1 METLILIVLIAVI
14 AVVVVVITL
23 SQRKHYIEML
33 RLQNEAHE
41 SALQSQKAVF
51 NEQIAL
57 LKEEVKTSTAE
68 VLRARQEELKSTNR
82 EEVGKIVD
90 PLQKEIERMER
101 LLSEN
106 KEGNDKNISSLE
118 GQIRAMMMQS
128 EKLGREANNLAEAMK
143 HRGKVHG
150 DFGEMV
156 LEEILEN
163 SGLQRNFQFFTQQ
176 SYKGDHGNELRPDVV
191 VKCPGQDGGEGVII
205 IDSKCSLTA
214 WSDYVGAETDE
225 QREDAKRRN
234 LLSVKQHIKELAD
247 KNYTKYVP
255 AAMKYALM
263 FIPNEGA
270 YVLALNCDSM
280 LNQEAFRQGVILVN
294 PTSLMMVLF
303 LVWQSWQSTHQE
315 DNCRAILDAAADM
328 CDKMTGVVD
337 TFTTLGNQFDTASR
351 TYEKAM
357 GQLSEG
363 RGNLLGKMESLKE
376 LGVVTTK
383 RPKVKRL
390 KRSELDSTSALPDF
404 EE

>member
-1 METLILIVLIAVI
+1 METIILIVFLVL
-14 AVVVVVITL
+14 AVVAVVFITIT
-23 SQRKHYIEML
+23 QRKHYSEML
-33 RLQNEAHE
+33 RMQNESHE
-41 SALQSQKAVF
+41 AALQSQKAVF

-68 VLRARQEELKSTNR
+68 VLRVRQEELKSTNR
-82 EEVGKIVD
+82 EEVGKIID
-90 PLQKEIERMER
+90 PLHKEIERMER
-101 LLSEN
+101 LLAEN
-106 KEGNDKNISSLE
+106 KEGNDKNTSSLE

-128 EKLGREANNLAEAMK
+128 DKLGREANNLAEAMK

-150 DFGEMV
+150 DFSEMV

-176 SYKGDHGNELRPDVV
+176 SYKGEHGNELRPDVV

-205 IDSKCSLTA
+205 VDSKCSLTA

-225 QREDAKRRN
+225 QREEAKRRN

-255 AAMKYALM
+255 SAMKYALM

-270 YVLALNCDSM
+270 YVLALNSDNM

-315 DNCRAILDAAADM
+315 DNCRAILEAAADM

-337 TFTTLGNQFDTASR
+337 TFTTLGNQFDTATR
-351 TYEKAM
+351 TYERAM

-363 RGNLLGKMESLKE
+363 RGNLLGKMESLKS
-376 LGVVTTK
+376 LGVVATK
-383 RPKVKRL
+383 RAKVKRL
-390 KRSELDSTSALPDF
+390 KRSEI
-404 EE
+404 EEEVN

>member
-1 METLILIVLIAVI
+1 
-14 AVVVVVITL
+14 
-23 SQRKHYIEML
+23 
-33 RLQNEAHE
+33 
-41 SALQSQKAVF
+41 
-51 NEQIAL
+51 
-57 LKEEVKTSTAE
+57 
-68 VLRARQEELKSTNR
+68 
-82 EEVGKIVD
+82 
-90 PLQKEIERMER
+90 MER
-101 LLSEN
+101 LLAEN
-106 KEGNDKNISSLE
+106 KEGNDKNTSSLE

-128 EKLGREANNLAEAMK
+128 DKLGREANNLAEAMK

-150 DFGEMV
+150 DFSEMV

-176 SYKGDHGNELRPDVV
+176 SYKGEHGNELRPDVV

-205 IDSKCSLTA
+205 VDSKCSLTA

-225 QREDAKRRN
+225 QREEAKRRN

-255 AAMKYALM
+255 SAMKYALM

-270 YVLALNCDSM
+270 YVLALNSDNM

-337 TFTTLGNQFDTASR
+337 TFTTLGNQFDTATR
-351 TYEKAM
+351 TYERAM

-363 RGNLLGKMESLKE
+363 RGNLLGKMESLKS
-376 LGVVTTK
+376 LGVVATK
-383 RPKVKRL
+383 RAKVKRL
-390 KRSELDSTSALPDF
+390 KRSEI
-404 EE
+404 EEEVN

>member
-1 METLILIVLIAVI
+1 METIILIVFLVL
-14 AVVVVVITL
+14 AVVAVVFITIT
-23 SQRKHYIEML
+23 QRKHYSEML
-33 RLQNEAHE
+33 RMQNESHE
-41 SALQSQKAVF
+41 AALQSQKAVF

-68 VLRARQEELKSTNR
+68 VLRVRQEELKSTNR
-82 EEVGKIVD
+82 EEVGKIID
-90 PLQKEIERMER
+90 PLHKEIERMER
-101 LLSEN
+101 LLAEN
-106 KEGNDKNISSLE
+106 KEGNDKNTSSLE

-128 EKLGREANNLAEAMK
+128 DKLGREANNLAEAMK

-150 DFGEMV
+150 DFSEMV

-176 SYKGDHGNELRPDVV
+176 SYKGEHGNELRPDVV

-205 IDSKCSLTA
+205 VDSKCSLTA

-225 QREDAKRRN
+225 QREEAKRRN

-255 AAMKYALM
+255 SAMKYALM

-270 YVLALNCDSM
+270 YVLALNSDNM

-337 TFTTLGNQFDTASR
+337 TFTTLGNQFDTATR
-351 TYEKAM
+351 TYERAM

-363 RGNLLGKMESLKE
+363 RGNLLGKMESLKS
-376 LGVVTTK
+376 LGVVATK
-383 RPKVKRL
+383 RAKVKRL
-390 KRSELDSTSALPDF
+390 KRSEI
-404 EE
+404 EEEVN

>member
-1 METLILIVLIAVI
+1 MEAIILIVFLVL
-14 AVVVVVITL
+14 AVVAVVFITIT
-23 SQRKHYIEML
+23 QRKHYSEML
-33 RLQNEAHE
+33 RMQNESHE
-41 SALQSQKAVF
+41 AALQSQKAVF

-68 VLRARQEELKSTNR
+68 VLRVRQEELKSTNR
-82 EEVGKIVD
+82 EEVGKIID
-90 PLQKEIERMER
+90 PLHKEIERMER
-101 LLSEN
+101 LLAEN
-106 KEGNDKNISSLE
+106 KEGNDKNTSSLE

-128 EKLGREANNLAEAMK
+128 DKLGREANNLAEAMK

-150 DFGEMV
+150 DFSEMV

-176 SYKGDHGNELRPDVV
+176 SYKGEHGNELRPDVV

-205 IDSKCSLTA
+205 VDSKCSLTA

-225 QREDAKRRN
+225 QREEAKRRN

-255 AAMKYALM
+255 SAMKYALM

-270 YVLALNCDSM
+270 YVLALNSDNM

-315 DNCRAILDAAADM
+315 DNCRAILEAAADM

-337 TFTTLGNQFDTASR
+337 TFTTLGNQFDTATR
-351 TYEKAM
+351 TYERAM

-363 RGNLLGKMESLKE
+363 RGNLLGKMESLKS
-376 LGVVTTK
+376 LGVVATK
-383 RPKVKRL
+383 RAKVKRL
-390 KRSELDSTSALPDF
+390 KRSEI
-404 EE
+404 EEEVN